1 MAKGSSSTTIYL
13 VGLIFAILISM
24 GLLFACYQLNE
35 DLSKQKNI
43 ITGLENEVK
52 KEKDSRLGVRAEL
65 KLSRILLKGDDKS
78 EVRRE
83 WADDLYLADANKELQ
98 TIVNGQWVAT
108 EGELNEIKD
117 ETVKQIWTDM
127 QGYPFKTRPFKTF
140 PEVIKAYR
148 DTLKVAVQV
157 LPLLRY
163 SRGQEIA
170 KVEALRGDI
179 LKIKKEKNKEIADAS
194 RRHQREVEGLLGEIR
209 GKDKDL
215 TRVRGEK
222 DNVQKHFVQQ
232 KKDHDLEKARLENK
246 GMQLQERIR
255 QLVKKKT
262 KSFTE
267 YSEPDAMIVH
277 AEPAL
282 GYTWINLGH
291 NDGLRRN
298 IRFQVYRFV
307 KGGRQQI
314 KGVIE
319 VRRIED
325 DMAQCAIL
333 EDQQVRD
340 PITGKIITVPDRNDP
355 IVKGDLIRN
364 PYFDK
369 EEQKVFVFLGSK
381 LQNRYYNL
389 AEIKRRITEAGGKVE
404 SEVSTSTHF
413 VVLLSEGDEGFQ
425 IQYDR
430 AAQFGV
436 IFMREA
442 ELMEYLGRR

>member
-1 MAKGSSSTTIYL
+1 MAKGNSSTIYL
-13 VGLIFAILISM
+13 VGLIFAILVSM

-35 DLSKQKNI
+35 ELSKQKNI

-52 KEKDSRLGVRAEL
+52 KEKDSRLQVRSEL
-65 KLSRILLKGDDKS
+65 HTSRELLKGDRTS
-78 EVRRE
+78 EVRRD
-83 WADDLYLADANKELQ
+83 WAEDLYLKDANKELQ
-98 TIVNGQWVAT
+98 GIVNGQWVAT
-108 EGELNEIKD
+108 EAELNEIKD
-117 ETVKQIWTDM
+117 QKIKQIWTDLK
-127 QGYPFKTRPFKTF
+127 GYPFKTRPYKTF
-140 PEVIKAYR
+140 PEVIKSYR
-148 DTLKVAVQV
+148 DTLKVAVQI

-163 SRGQEIA
+163 GRGQALEQ
-170 KVEALRGDI
+170 VEGLRKDI
-179 LKIKKEKNKEIADAS
+179 RKIKTEKQAEIDEAS
-194 RRHQREVEGLLGEIR
+194 KRHQREVEGLLAEIR
-209 GKDKDL
+209 GKDKEL

-232 KKDHDLEKARLENK
+232 KKDHDLEKARLENSR
-246 GMQLQERIR
+246 MQLQERIR

-282 GYTWINLGH
+282 GYVWINLGH
-291 NDGLRRN
+291 NHGLRRN

-307 KGGRQQI
+307 KGGRQQV
-314 KGVIE
+314 KGVVE

-340 PITGKIITVPDRNDP
+340 PVTGKVITVPDKNDP
-355 IVKGDLIRN
+355 VVKGDLIRN

-389 AEIKRRITEAGGKVE
+389 GEIKRRITEAGGRVDAK
-404 SEVSTSTHF
+404 VSTATHF
-413 VVLLSEGDEGFQ
+413 VVLLSEGDEDFQ

-436 IFMREA
+436 IFMRED

>member
-1 MAKGSSSTTIYL
+1 MAKGNSSTIYL
-13 VGLIFAILISM
+13 VGLIFSILVSM

-35 DLSKQKNI
+35 ELSKQKNI

-52 KEKDSRLGVRAEL
+52 KEKESRLQVRSEL
-65 KLSRILLKGDDKS
+65 KTSRELLKGDSNS
-78 EVRRE
+78 EVRRD
-83 WADDLYLADANKELQ
+83 WAEDLYLKDANKELQ
-98 TIVNGQWVAT
+98 GIVNGQWVAT
-108 EGELNEIKD
+108 EAELNEIKD
-117 ETVKQIWTDM
+117 QKIKEIWTELK
-127 QGYPFKTRPFKTF
+127 GYPFKTRPFKTF
-140 PEVIKAYR
+140 PEVIKSYR
-148 DTLKVAVQV
+148 DTLKVAVQI

-163 SRGQEIA
+163 GRGQALEQ
-170 KVEALRGDI
+170 VEALRKDI
-179 LKIKKEKNKEIADAS
+179 RKIKTEKQAEIDEAS
-194 RRHQREVEGLLGEIR
+194 KRHQREVEGLLAEIR
-209 GKDKDL
+209 GKDKEL

-232 KKDHDLEKARLENK
+232 KKDHDLEKARLENSR
-246 GMQLQERIR
+246 MQLQERIR

-267 YSEPDAMIVH
+267 YSEPDAMVVH

-282 GYTWINLGH
+282 GYVWINLGH
-291 NDGLRRN
+291 NHGLRRN

-307 KGGRQQI
+307 KGGRQQV

-319 VRRIED
+319 VRRIEE

-340 PITGKIITVPDRNDP
+340 PITGKVITVPDKNDP
-355 IVKGDLIRN
+355 VVKGDLIRN

-389 AEIKRRITEAGGKVE
+389 AEIKRRITEAGGRVDAK
-404 SEVSTSTHF
+404 VSTATHF
-413 VVLLSEGDEGFQ
+413 VVLLSEGDEDFQ

-436 IFMREA
+436 IFMRED

>member
-1 MAKGSSSTTIYL
+1 
-13 VGLIFAILISM
+13 
-24 GLLFACYQLNE
+24 
-35 DLSKQKNI
+35 
-43 ITGLENEVK
+43 
-52 KEKDSRLGVRAEL
+52 
-65 KLSRILLKGDDKS
+65 
-78 EVRRE
+78 
-83 WADDLYLADANKELQ
+83 
-98 TIVNGQWVAT
+98 
-108 EGELNEIKD
+108 
-117 ETVKQIWTDM
+117 
-127 QGYPFKTRPFKTF
+127 
-140 PEVIKAYR
+140 
-148 DTLKVAVQV
+148 
-157 LPLLRY
+157 
-163 SRGQEIA
+163 
-170 KVEALRGDI
+170 
-179 LKIKKEKNKEIADAS
+179 
-194 RRHQREVEGLLGEIR
+194 
-209 GKDKDL
+209 
-215 TRVRGEK
+215 
-222 DNVQKHFVQQ
+222 
-232 KKDHDLEKARLENK
+232 
-246 GMQLQERIR
+246 MQLQERIR

-291 NDGLRRN
+291 NHGLRRN

-307 KGGRQQI
+307 KGGRQQV

-340 PITGKIITVPDRNDP
+340 PVTGKIITVPDRNDP
-355 IVKGDLIRN
+355 VVKGDLIRN

-389 AEIKRRITEAGGKVE
+389 GEIKRRITEAGGRVDAK
-404 SEVSTSTHF
+404 VSTATHF
-413 VVLLSEGDEGFQ
+413 VVLLSEGDEDFQ